1 MKQPELGLKIAE
13 LRLAKNL
20 TQEQLAEACEVSA
33 RTIQR
38 IESGEVD
45 PRTYTL
51 SMLSTTL
58 EFNFGEENNQHEN
71 LWLALLHLSSWTP
84 LVLTPLVIWS
94 WKKKDSMRIRE
105 EGPAVLNFQ
114 ITMMLFLFAGA
125 LITMIVPMVLL
136 LDEHV
141 LIALGGN
148 TAVILAGLTPL
159 PMIVVGFFCTI
170 EAIINAIRSVAEKKV
185 HYPLSIPFV
194 KE

>member
-1 MKQPELGLKIAE
+1 MKQPELGIKIAE
-13 LRLAKNL
+13 LRLGKNM
-20 TQEQLAEACEVSA
+20 TQEQLAEACEVST

-45 PRTYTL
+45 PRTFTL

-58 EFNFGEENNQHEN
+58 EFDFGGENNQHEN
-71 LWLALLHLSSWTP
+71 LWLALLHLSSWLPTLIVP
-84 LVLTPLVIWS
+84 LIIWS
-94 WKKKDSMRIRE
+94 WKKRESMRIRE

-125 LITMIVPMVLL
+125 LIAMIVPMVLL

-159 PMIVVGFFCTI
+159 PMIVVSFFCTV
-170 EAIINAIRSVAEKKV
+170 EAILNTIRSVAEKPV

>member
-20 TQEQLAEACEVSA
+20 TQEQLAEACEVST

-58 EFNFGEENNQHEN
+58 EFNFGEENNQYEN

-94 WKKKDSMRIRE
+94 WKKKDSLRIRE

-114 ITMMLFLFAGA
+114 ITMLLLLFGAA
-125 LITMIVPMVLL
+125 LILMIVPLVLF
-136 LDEHV
+136 LDIRVVEALKGYSV
-141 LIALGGN
+141 L
-148 TAVILAGLTPL
+148 LAGLTPL
-159 PMIVVGFFCTI
+159 PMVAVGFFCTI
-170 EAIINAIRSVAEKKV
+170 EAILNAIRSVSGKPV
-185 HYPLSIPFV
+185 HYPLSIPFL
-194 KE
+194 KG